1 MNLKKMIEEIR
12 KAATKIQTET
22 EKLDAQSDT
31 NENSEIQNV
40 IKLQTEKLEE
50 IKNEVHRMENECA
63 EKEKQN
69 EE

>member
-1 MNLKKMIEEIR
+1 MIEEIR